1 MSEAPTYKEEDL
13 RTRIEAVIPNIYN
26 IIVTDLSYGCGQS
39 FDVVV
44 VSDTFKGK
52 NKLQRS
58 RIVNGCL
65 KEELTTIHAFSCKC
79 YTEEEWSK
87 IVV

>member
-1 MSEAPTYKEEDL
+1 MSEASTYTEEDL
-13 RTRIEAVIPNIYN
+13 RKKIEAAIPNIYN

-44 VSDTFKGK
+44 VSDSFQGK

-58 RIVNGCL
+58 RLVNGTL
-65 KEELTTIHAFSCKC
+65 KAELASIHAFSCKC